1 MRFAEARVIVT
12 IWRYL
17 LEKSADIHPR
27 RLSEMAYSSRRR
39 LPCVK
44 TNEHATVAIGIAIS
58 LPDTQPSAN
67 FRPRVGNRYAQI
79 DTQRGKWTNR
89 KTRALLRNLEG
100 ELKVISRANINQE
113 NMRENEIFSYKTS
126 FSRESISRIHRI
138 RVFKDDFLEN
148 GGILFYIF
156 ALRNF
161 SEFRCNE
168 RNRYIFIAFSASRDI
183 KIFIR

>member
-1 MRFAEARVIVT
+1 
-12 IWRYL
+12 
-17 LEKSADIHPR
+17 
-27 RLSEMAYSSRRR
+27 
-39 LPCVK
+39 
-44 TNEHATVAIGIAIS
+44 
-58 LPDTQPSAN
+58 
-67 FRPRVGNRYAQI
+67 
-79 DTQRGKWTNR
+79 
-89 KTRALLRNLEG
+89 
-100 ELKVISRANINQE
+100 
-113 NMRENEIFSYKTS
+113 MRENEIFSYKTS

-168 RNRYIFIAFSASRDI
+168 RDRYIFIAFSASRDI